1 MDDGKMKDITY
12 RNILV
17 PIDETKLSQKVID
30 NALHIASMENGRI
43 IVIYVEEPD
52 NLKSFPD
59 EFQEK
64 LVDLITKNIEAN
76 LEYAAKQSEIHG
88 IEFHIRVVKSRNP
101 GREIINIAQ
110 ESNIDLTVMGTE
122 SLRSDPFGSL
132 TRWLIA
138 ADIGPVLV
146 ITAGD

>member
-1 MDDGKMKDITY
+1 MKDITY

-17 PIDETKLSQKVID
+17 PIDETKLSKKVID

-43 IVIYVEEPD
+43 IIIYVEEPS

-59 EFQEK
+59 EFHEK
-64 LVDLITKNIEAN
+64 LVNLVIKNIEAN
-76 LEYAAKQSEIHG
+76 LEYAAKQAEIHG
-88 IEFHIRVVKSRNP
+88 IEIHTRVVKSRNP

-110 ESNIDLTVMGTE
+110 ENKIDLTVMGTE

-146 ITAGD
+146 ITADD

>member
-1 MDDGKMKDITY
+1 MKDITY

-17 PIDETKLSQKVID
+17 PIDETKLSKKVID
-30 NALHIASMENGRI
+30 NALHIASVENGRI
-43 IVIYVEEPD
+43 IVIYVEGPS

-59 EFQEK
+59 EFHEK
-64 LVDLITKNIEAN
+64 LADLVIKSIEAN
-76 LEYAAKQSEIHG
+76 LEYARKQAEIHG
-88 IEFHIRVVKSRNP
+88 IEIHTRVVGGSNP

-110 ESNIDLTVMGTE
+110 KSKVDLTVMGTE

>member
-88 IEFHIRVVKSRNP
+88 IEFHIRVVRGRNP
-101 GREIINIAQ
+101 GCEIINIAK
-110 ESNIDLTVMGTE
+110 ENKVDLTVMGTE

>member
-1 MDDGKMKDITY
+1 MGDGKMKDINY

-17 PIDETKLSQKVID
+17 PIDETKLSKKVID
-30 NALHIASMENGRI
+30 NALHIASVENGCI
-43 IVIYVEEPD
+43 IIIYVEEPG
-52 NLKSFPD
+52 NLRSFPD
-59 EFQEK
+59 EFHEK
-64 LVDLITKNIEAN
+64 LADMFIKSIEAN
-76 LEYAAKQSEIHG
+76 LEYAANQAEIHG
-88 IEFHIRVVKSRNP
+88 IEIHTQVVKSRNP

-110 ESNIDLTVMGTE
+110 ENKIDLTVMGTE

>member
-1 MDDGKMKDITY
+1 MDGGKMKDITY

-17 PIDETKLSQKVID
+17 PIDETKLSKKVID
-30 NALHIASMENGRI
+30 NALHIASVENGCI
-43 IVIYVEEPD
+43 IIIYVEDPS

-59 EFQEK
+59 EFHEK
-64 LVDLITKNIEAN
+64 LVNLIIKSIEAN
-76 LEYAAKQSEIHG
+76 LEYAAKQAELYG
-88 IEFHIRVVKSRNP
+88 IEVHTRVVRGRNP
-101 GREIINIAQ
+101 GREIINIAKD
-110 ESNIDLTVMGTE
+110 NKVDLTVMGTE

>member
-17 PIDETKLSQKVID
+17 PIDETKLSKKVID

-43 IVIYVEEPD
+43 IVIYVEEPG

-59 EFQEK
+59 EFHEK
-64 LVDLITKNIEAN
+64 LVDLITKSIEAN
-76 LEYAAKQSEIHG
+76 LDYAAKQAEIHG
-88 IEFHIRVVKSRNP
+88 IEIQTRVVRGTNP
-101 GREIINIAQ
+101 GREIINIAKD
-110 ESNIDLTVMGTE
+110 NKVDLTVMGTE

-138 ADIGPVLV
+138 ADIGPVFV

>member
-1 MDDGKMKDITY
+1 MDGGKMKDITY

-17 PIDETKLSQKVID
+17 PIDETKLSKKVID
-30 NALHIASMENGRI
+30 NALHIASVENGCI
-43 IVIYVEEPD
+43 IIIYVEDPS

-59 EFQEK
+59 EFHEK
-64 LVDLITKNIEAN
+64 LVNLIKKSIEAN
-76 LEYAAKQSEIHG
+76 LEYAAKQAELYG
-88 IEFHIRVVKSRNP
+88 IEFHIRVVRGRNP